1 MEPLLPWIISILLL
15 SYISKFCKSKS
26 LHYRIEPDDPGGPF
40 YVRDQNI
47 NDSFIFEFEKFETN
61 TKYQVII
68 SFPGYLP
75 IECRSNITQEN
86 AYERVRGKHHH
97 TKYNHHSHSHSTS
110 RRLLDTFVDAFWTG
124 NRAKEQTIIK
134 IVVKCHPINQLAF
147 DQMVDSGSA
156 LKSHRKA
163 GKVDISK
170 YIVQFGIKVESLW
183 FGFLPSS
190 LIGLAIAAII
200 IIFIVIFWVTPFIL
214 RNIKPKNE

>member
-1 MEPLLPWIISILLL
+1 MFFDLISSILVR
-15 SYISKFCKSKS
+15 SKS
-26 LHYRIEPDDPGGPF
+26 LYYRIEPDDPGGPF

-75 IECRSNITQEN
+75 IECRSNISSEN
-86 AYERVRGKHHH
+86 VYERKHSSHH
-97 TKYNHHSHSHSTS
+97 TKYNHHLRDSHSHSHSTS

-147 DQMVDSGSA
+147 DHMVDSGSA

-183 FGFLPSS
+183 FGAIPSS
-190 LIGLAIAAII
+190 LIGLTIAAII
-200 IIFIVIFWVTPFIL
+200 IVCIILFWITPFIL
-214 RNIKPKNE
+214 RNIKPKHE

>member
-1 MEPLLPWIISILLL
+1 MSR
-15 SYISKFCKSKS
+15 SKS
-26 LHYRIEPDDPGGPF
+26 IEYAIEPDDPGGPF

-47 NDSFIFEFEKFETN
+47 NDSFIFKFERFETN

-75 IECRSNITQEN
+75 IECRSNISQEN
-86 AYERVRGKHHH
+86 AYEHKHRH
-97 TKYNHHSHSHSTS
+97 TKYNHHHSHSHSHSTS
-110 RRLLDTFVDAFWTG
+110 RRLLDTFVDSFWTG
-124 NRAKEQTIIK
+124 HSSKDLTIIK
-134 IVVKCHPINQLAF
+134 IVVKCYPINSLAF
-147 DQMVDSGSA
+147 DHMVDSGAA

-183 FGFLPSS
+183 FGYIPNS
-190 LIGLAIAAII
+190 LIGLAIVAIVI
-200 IIFIVIFWVTPFIL
+200 VFVVIFWITPFIL